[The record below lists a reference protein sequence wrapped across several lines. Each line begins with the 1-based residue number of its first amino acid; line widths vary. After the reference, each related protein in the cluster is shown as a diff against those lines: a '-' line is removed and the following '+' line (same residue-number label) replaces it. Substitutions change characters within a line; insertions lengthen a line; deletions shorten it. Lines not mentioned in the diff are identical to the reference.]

1 MTAQLTARFHSRLD
15 EIDAAAWNALL
26 PDDNPFL
33 SHAFISGLEQ
43 HGCIRADYGWRA
55 HHLALYRNEHL
66 VAAAPLYLKRN
77 SHGEYVFDWSW
88 AGAYERAGLDYY
100 PKLLCAI
107 PYSPVTGARL
117 LAGGGTDA
125 AALREALAAA
135 LAGTVEGAGL
145 SSAHLNF
152 VTASDAEALDS
163 ASWLARFDWQF
174 HWRNGGSGG
183 RHWLSFDQFL
193 DALTHKKRKNIRH
206 ERAQVARAGI
216 SCQIRDGNA
225 LTAAE
230 WREIHELYLGTFAE
244 RGNHPALT
252 LGFFRHLG
260 ATMPERTLA
269 VLCRRGADI
278 IAMALLLRSS
288 TTLYGRY
295 WGCRENVPGLH
306 FEACYY
312 QGIQYCIDNGLHRFE
327 PGAQGEHKLA
337 RGFLPTRTRS
347 YHYLADPRF
356 RAAVREA
363 LAREAVALE
372 EYRSELM
379 AHSPYAEP
387 RTVPPEAAD
396 ATAPAPGDRDGDRGS
411 VRSRTGCRPDGEDAS

>member
-1 MTAQLTARFHSRLD
+1 MTVSLTARFHSRLD
-15 EIDAAAWNALL
+15 DIDAAAWNALL
-26 PDDNPFL
+26 PGDNPFL
-33 SHAFISGLEQ
+33 SHAFLSGLEQ

-55 HHLALYRNEHL
+55 HHLALYREARL

-100 PKLLCAI
+100 PKLLCAV
-107 PYSPVTGARL
+107 PYSPVTGTRL
-117 LAGGGTDA
+117 LAGVAADA
-125 AALREALAAA
+125 PALREALVAA
-135 LAGTVEGAGL
+135 LGRTVEGAGL

-152 VTASDAEALDS
+152 VTADDADALDS
-163 ASWLARFDWQF
+163 AGWLARFDWQF
-174 HWRNGGSGG
+174 HWSNGAADG
-183 RHWLSFDQFL
+183 RRWQSFDQFL

-216 SCQIRDGNA
+216 TCEIRDGNELA
-225 LTAAE
+225 AAE

-252 LGFFRHLG
+252 LDFFRHLG
-260 ATMPERTLA
+260 ATMPDRILA

-295 WGCRENVPGLH
+295 WGCHENVPGLH

-312 QGIQYCIDNGLHRFE
+312 QGIEYCIDNGLDKFE

-347 YHYLADPRF
+347 YHYLADLRF
-356 RAAVREA
+356 RSAVREA
-363 LAREAVALE
+363 LAREALALE

-379 AHSPYAEP
+379 AHSPYAEC
-387 RTVPPEAAD
+387 RAASAEPEGV
-396 ATAPAPGDRDGDRGS
+396 TAPAIHDNDGDRS
-411 VRSRTGCRPDGEDAS
+411 IVQSRTGSAIDGEDAT